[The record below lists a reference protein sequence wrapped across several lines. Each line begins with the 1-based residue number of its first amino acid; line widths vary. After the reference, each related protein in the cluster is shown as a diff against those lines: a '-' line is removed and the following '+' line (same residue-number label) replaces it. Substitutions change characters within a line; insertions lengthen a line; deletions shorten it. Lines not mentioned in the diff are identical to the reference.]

1 MNQSQIK
8 IGTSAWG
15 SKISIKKAITLGNKI
30 SNINLNHFDTAP
42 NYGSGYSHYVLNNLG
57 KRKNILVDTKYGQNI
72 RLSLKELTKRIYRF
86 KNFKSFMQSF
96 KNIKFNNYE
105 RNNEKFWNINKIE
118 KTFNSINIDLNY
130 CKIKSFYLHSPPYG
144 ILTKKYLEEFSDF
157 FIKKKI
163 FPGISDPD
171 TKDLMLIIENFP
183 TINLQISLNTFWKNR
198 KDLIYNMENIHL
210 NSVFRKLNNDQI
222 ISNNIDSDFKDEF
235 LEILK
240 KKKNYKIILGIN
252 SNHTL
257 EKLKDIN
264 LNFSNIFNKV
274 NEKKN

>member
-15 SKISIKKAITLGNKI
+15 SRIGIKEAITLGDKI

-42 NYGSGYSHYVLNNLG
+42 NYGSGYSHYILNNLG

-96 KNIKFNNYE
+96 KNIRLNNDE

-118 KTFNSINIDLNY
+118 KTFDSMNFDLVN

-144 ILTKKYLEEFSDF
+144 ILNKKYLEKFSEY

-163 FPGISDPD
+163 LPGVSDPD

-183 TINLQISLNTFWKNR
+183 TINLQISLSTFWKNR
-198 KDLIYNMENIHL
+198 KDLINNMENINL
-210 NSVFRKLNNDQI
+210 NGVFRKLNNDKI
-222 ISNNIDSDFKDEF
+222 ISNNIDYNFKDEF

-240 KKKNYKIILGIN
+240 KKENYKIILGIN
-252 SNHTL
+252 TNNTF
-257 EKLKDIN
+257 EKLKNIN
-264 LNFSNIFNKV
+264 LNFSNIFT
-274 NEKKN
+274 